1 LRPVYTDDEA
11 VSVLQ
16 DAGIPVYPTPGRA
29 VRAMAGLWE
38 YKKIREK
45 YQW

>member
-1 LRPVYTDDEA
+1 LRSVYTDDEA
-11 VSVLQ
+11 VKVLQ
-16 DAGIPVYPTPGRA
+16 DAGITVYPTPEKA

-45 YQW
+45 YQ